1 LDWLSKIEEE
11 RRLKANAEGEAAE
24 QRRRAAEKVRSS
36 LAALEERLRPTL
48 DPLIADIARRLGLQL
63 KVRLSAADLTIS
75 APNSPNSDLVN
86 GHRIVIR
93 QAGDQTRLHVAAIRA
108 DQIHRSSEYKPAD
121 MTLAEWRGE
130 DETIVRGETTV
141 EYLVRGDLQLLTEWL
156 VRAALDER
164 GRAPAPKIRIIAVRQ
179 RKTASM
185 SFGKFLLLGLIG
197 LAAVFLLW
205 YYLTIG

>member
-1 LDWLSKIEEE
+1 MDWLSKIEGE

-24 QRRRAAEKVRSS
+24 QRRRAAEKVRFS
-36 LAALEERLRPTL
+36 LAELEERLRPTL
-48 DPLIADIARRLGLQL
+48 DPLIADIARRLGVQL
-63 KVRLSAADLTIS
+63 KVRLTAADLTIS

-86 GHRIVIR
+86 EHRIVIR
-93 QAGDQTRLHVAAIRA
+93 QAGQTRLHIAAIRA
-108 DQIHRSSEYKPAD
+108 DQIYRSSEYKPAD

-179 RKTASM
+179 RKTATM
-185 SFGKFLLLGLIG
+185 SFGKSLFLGLIG